1 MTKRIPQPRSE
12 LAPGIRTH
20 EARLLAVMLRTSRLT
35 CVFGEPGTDTA
46 TLLKSGV
53 MPLLQRRMADRAAAQ
68 ALREAEFAGADRRRA
83 AALGQAP
90 RRIEAALYVDT
101 WDENPLAHL
110 KARIDDI
117 AALPAMGRPAHSAS
131 LTDTL
136 RQLNRRTG
144 LHIVFLLDRFEQ
156 LLAAPAGHEGVARFL
171 AELVEAI
178 QQPELPASFLIA
190 LDESARPRMERLR
203 ASLPGYDHNSLRLT
217 PISATGRPEPVT
229 LPMSTVVL
237 PCPDAAAAAK
247 ELKTTAPPV
256 ALARSEPRRRGPPQR
271 VPIKVEDVY
280 ALIESTLSKTAVR
293 SVGDGRQHLGASA
306 SSEPEGARPPGSR
319 FEAS

>member
-1 MTKRIPQPRSE
+1 
-12 LAPGIRTH
+12 
-20 EARLLAVMLRTSRLT
+20 
-35 CVFGEPGTDTA
+35 
-46 TLLKSGV
+46 
-53 MPLLQRRMADRAAAQ
+53 
-68 ALREAEFAGADRRRA
+68 
-83 AALGQAP
+83 
-90 RRIEAALYVDT
+90 
-101 WDENPLAHL
+101 
-110 KARIDDI
+110 
-117 AALPAMGRPAHSAS
+117 MGRPAHSAS

-237 PCPDAAAAAK
+237 PCPDAAAPQRA
-247 ELKTTAPPV
+247 
-256 ALARSEPRRRGPPQR
+256 EPRRRWRWRASQDGAARQR
-271 VPIKVEDVY
+271 VPIRWRRVHPDQVDPIEDRC
-280 ALIESTLSKTAVR
+280 AV
-293 SVGDGRQHLGASA
+293 GW
-306 SSEPEGARPPGSR
+306 
-319 FEAS
+319 